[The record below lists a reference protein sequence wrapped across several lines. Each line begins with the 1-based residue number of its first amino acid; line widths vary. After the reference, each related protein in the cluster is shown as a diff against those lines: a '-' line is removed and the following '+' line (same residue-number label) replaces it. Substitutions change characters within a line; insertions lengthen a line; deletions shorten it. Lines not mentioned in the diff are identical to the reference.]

1 MFCGKCLGRQ
11 LLDVS
16 IKCFVANV
24 CAGFFRFVD
33 CLQAFYDF
41 SLASM
46 VLLQEAKILT
56 TSSGIMNC
64 DRTRV
69 CCELFIFVFLQIA
82 RPLI

>member
-1 MFCGKCLGRQ
+1 M
-11 LLDVS
+11 
-16 IKCFVANV
+16 ANV
-24 CAGFFRFVD
+24 CAGFFFFRFVD

-46 VLLQEAKILT
+46 VLLIEAKILT

-64 DRTRV
+64 DSERTRV